1 MKRFFGVIMAAA
13 VIAGGSVMFAQTK
26 TETSG
31 YPSEKSVMKDLK
43 KEKGTI
49 FPLGGQNV
57 NYEKYFTGRT
67 FHNSMAADSIS
78 VSNVTFTKGAH
89 TFWHVHHGSCQ
100 ILVTEAGR
108 GFYQIWGEK
117 PVELKPGVVATI
129 PEGVKHWHGAAPN
142 ATMQHLSVMQ
152 KNPDVSTEWLEEVDP
167 AEYAK
172 LGK

>member
-1 MKRFFGVIMAAA
+1 MKRIFGLILATMF
-13 VIAGGSVMFAQTK
+13 IAGGSIMFAQTK
-26 TETSG
+26 STLE

-49 FPLGGQNV
+49 LPIGVPNV

-67 FHNSMAADSIS
+67 FLCPMASDSIG
-78 VSNVTFTKGAH
+78 VSNVTFTRGAH
-89 TFWHVHHGSCQ
+89 TFWHIHHGSCQ
-100 ILVTEAGR
+100 ILVTGAGR

-117 PVELKPGVVATI
+117 PVELKPGVIATI

-152 KNPDVSTEWLEEVDP
+152 QNPEVSTEWLEEVDQ
-167 AEYAK
+167 AEYEA

>member
-1 MKRFFGVIMAAA
+1 MKKLLVVIFAAL
-13 VIAGGSVMFAQTK
+13 VAGGSVMFAQTK
-26 TETSG
+26 TGTSE

-43 KEKGTI
+43 KEKGII
-49 FPLGGQNV
+49 FPLGTPNV

-67 FHNSMAADSIS
+67 FICPMANDSIS

-108 GFYQIWGEK
+108 GYYQIWGEK

-129 PEGVKHWHGAAPN
+129 PDGVKHWHGAAPN

-152 KNPDVSTEWLEEVDP
+152 RNPDVSTEWLEEVAP

>member
-1 MKRFFGVIMAAA
+1 MKKILVVIMAVA

-26 TETSG
+26 TESLE

-43 KEKGTI
+43 KEKGAI
-49 FPLGGQNV
+49 FPLGGPNV

-67 FHNSMAADSIS
+67 FICPMANDSIS

-117 PVELKPGVVATI
+117 PIELKPGVVATI

-167 AEYAK
+167 AEYEK

>member
-1 MKRFFGVIMAAA
+1 MKHFFIAVLAVT
-13 VIAGGSVMFAQTK
+13 VIAGGSILFAQSKSTA
-26 TETSG
+26 E

-43 KEKGTI
+43 KEQGTI
-49 FPLGGQNV
+49 FPLGGPNV
-57 NYEKYFTGRT
+57 NYEKYFTGKT
-67 FHNSMAADSIS
+67 FICPMASDSMNVA
-78 VSNVTFTKGAH
+78 NVTFTKGAH
-89 TFWHVHHGSCQ
+89 TFWHIHHGSCQ

-129 PEGVKHWHGAAPN
+129 PEGTKHWHGAAPN

-152 KNPDVSTEWLEEVDP
+152 QNPDVSTEWLEEVD
-167 AEYAK
+167 AADYAA

>member
-1 MKRFFGVIMAAA
+1 MKKILVVIMAVA

-26 TETSG
+26 TESLE

-43 KEKGTI
+43 KEKGII
-49 FPLGGQNV
+49 FPLGAPNV
-57 NYEKYFTGRT
+57 NFEKYFTGKT
-67 FHNSMAADSIS
+67 FICPMANDSIS

-117 PVELKPGVVATI
+117 PVELNPGVVATI
-129 PEGVKHWHGAAPN
+129 PEGVKHWTEPHQ
-142 ATMQHLSVMQ
+142 MRQC
-152 KNPDVSTEWLEEVDP
+152 STFP
-167 AEYAK
+167 
-172 LGK
+172 

>member
-1 MKRFFGVIMAAA
+1 MKHFFIAVLAIA
-13 VIAGGSVMFAQTK
+13 VIAGGSILFAQS
-26 TETSG
+26 ESAVE

-49 FPLGGQNV
+49 FPLGGPNV

-67 FHNSMAADSIS
+67 FICPMASDSMNVA
-78 VSNVTFTKGAH
+78 NVTFTKGAH
-89 TFWHVHHGSCQ
+89 TFWHIHHGSCQ

-129 PEGVKHWHGAAPN
+129 PEGTKHWHGAAPN
-142 ATMQHLSVMQ
+142 ATMQHLSIMQ
-152 KNPDVSTEWLEEVDP
+152 QNPEVSTEWLEEVDP
-167 AEYAK
+167 AEYAA

>member
-1 MKRFFGVIMAAA
+1 MKRFFGVIMAVA

-26 TETSG
+26 TETLE

-49 FPLGGQNV
+49 FPLGGPNV

-67 FHNSMAADSIS
+67 FICPMANDSIS
-78 VSNVTFTKGAH
+78 ISNVTFTKGAH

-152 KNPDVSTEWLEEVDP
+152 RNPDVSTEWLEEVDP
-167 AEYAK
+167 VEYAK